1 MITISDN
8 SERLKSWIDN
18 DLMNLTSKLNGNA
31 VSSIFINLKQMIS
44 HDISIRLD
52 QLQDDISM
60 LHIYI
65 DKVK

>member
-1 MITISDN
+1 MITVSDN

-18 DLMNLTSKLNGNA
+18 DLMNLTSKLNGNT

-44 HDISIRLD
+44 HDISIHLD

-60 LHIYI
+60 LHIY
-65 DKVK
+65 

>member
-1 MITISDN
+1 MITVSDN

-18 DLMNLTSKLNGNA
+18 DLMNLTSKLNGNT

>member
-1 MITISDN
+1 MITVSDN
-8 SERLKSWIDN
+8 SGRLKSWIDN
-18 DLMNLTSKLNGNA
+18 DLMNLTSKLNGNT

-60 LHIYI
+60 LHIY
-65 DKVK
+65 

>member
-1 MITISDN
+1 MITVSDN
-8 SERLKSWIDN
+8 SGRLKSWIDN
-18 DLMNLTSKLNGNA
+18 DLMNLTSKLNGNT

>member
-18 DLMNLTSKLNGNA
+18 DLMNLTSKLNGNT

-60 LHIYI
+60 LHIY
-65 DKVK
+65 

>member
-18 DLMNLTSKLNGNA
+18 DLMNLTSKLNGNT